1 MRSPKIVN
9 PQKVSNGLH
18 KLAGAAILVANK
30 VRHAV
35 RGYRTPRPFDS
46 AQIDRA
52 VDYDFS
58 VVDGWLECLEEFCGE
73 KADLSGKRVLELG
86 PGADLGAGLILLA
99 AGAGS
104 YTAFDVHRLAD
115 SAGPEFYDKLLAR
128 LSDRAD
134 ADELRRQL
142 AMLKD
147 GEPDKLRYECSGD
160 FDLSVLPE
168 SSIDLIVS
176 QAAFEHFDDPG
187 RTIRQATKLAAPG
200 AMLVVEIDLAT
211 HTRWIRDRDPLNIY
225 RYSEGYYQ
233 AMKFRGS
240 PNRVRPNEYRKML
253 SEAGWRDI
261 RQLPLAV
268 LDEEYLAK
276 VQPSLSR
283 QFKSGDAEMQ
293 CLSIALCARR
303 VVDD

>member
-18 KLAGAAILVANK
+18 KLAGAAILAANK

-35 RGYRTPRPFDS
+35 RGYRTPRPFAS

-73 KADLSGKRVLELG
+73 KVDLSGKRVLELG
-86 PGADLGAGLILLA
+86 PGADLGVALILLA
-99 AGAGS
+99 GGAAS

-115 SAGPEFYDKLLAR
+115 AAGPEFYDKLLSKLA
-128 LSDRAD
+128 DRAD
-134 ADELRRQL
+134 AADLRRQL
-142 AMLKD
+142 ALTQD
-147 GEPDKLRYECSGD
+147 GSPDKLRYECSGD
-160 FDLSVLPE
+160 FDLSVLAE

-176 QAAFEHFDDPG
+176 QAAFEHFDDPR
-187 RTIRQATKLAAPG
+187 RTIAQATKLAAAG
-200 AMLVVEIDLAT
+200 ATLIVEIDLST

-225 RYSEGYYQ
+225 RYRDSFYGS
-233 AMKFRGS
+233 MKFRGS

-253 SEAGWRDI
+253 SDAGWRDI
-261 RQLPLAV
+261 KQLPLAA

-276 VQPSLSR
+276 VQPSLAK
-283 QFKSGDAEMQ
+283 QFKSRDAEME
-293 CLSIALCARR
+293 CLSIALCARKSGK
-303 VVDD
+303 D